1 MGKELAPAPQAEPRP
16 GSTRACVTSP
26 ERPASP
32 RGRDTRFEVP
42 AVTTQELLGVLGGW
56 EGGWLTEGPGNLP
69 LPGANM
75 EFALN
80 KNSRSSSN
88 PSPVCQRQK
97 GAGDDSGGEE
107 NTKTQALS
115 IDVRVKV
122 GRWSAEYFYP
132 NRGVICL
139 SPMKCW
145 KGVLS
150 TQFMQRENSPSHS

>member
-1 MGKELAPAPQAEPRP
+1 MLRWERSWHHQPGQHPGVGDTQSQPQGTGHVRGGHCWDCTGAAGVWGVWGGK
-16 GSTRACVTSP
+16 GV
-26 ERPASP
+26 
-32 RGRDTRFEVP
+32 RDG
-42 AVTTQELLGVLGGW
+42 AK
-56 EGGWLTEGPGNLP
+56 NLSC
-69 LPGANM
+69 LCQVQTWS
-75 EFALN
+75 LN
-80 KNSRSSSN
+80 KTSRSSSN
-88 PSPVCQRQK
+88 ASAVCQMQR
-97 GAGDDSGGEE
+97 GAGDDSGEEE

-145 KGVLS
+145 EGVLS

>member
-1 MGKELAPAPQAEPRP
+1 
-16 GSTRACVTSP
+16 
-26 ERPASP
+26 
-32 RGRDTRFEVP
+32 
-42 AVTTQELLGVLGGW
+42 
-56 EGGWLTEGPGNLP
+56 
-69 LPGANM
+69 M

-80 KNSRSSSN
+80 KTSRSSSN
-88 PSPVCQRQK
+88 PSLVCQTQK
-97 GAGDDSGGEE
+97 GVGDDSGGEE